1 MHWFFIYLIPRS
13 SRGTYFTFWVCLGSC
28 NNPKRLMLKPARSA
42 TRSCHLCV
50 PSTWRGPGHR
60 DTQQPL
66 RRSPE
71 VHIFGHVLAV
81 TSSHPQ
87 QLAAAAVGMQH
98 PKAKQHKRGPLS
110 KYRWCFLVQYE
121 QSPLLKSDPKLCNSE
136 EKEAQ
141 QGWGGWS
148 SEWQCY
154 TCARGSEEDP
164 AFVNWSVLL
173 AGG

>member
-13 SRGTYFTFWVCLGSC
+13 SRGTYFTFRVCLGSC
-28 NNPKRLMLKPARSA
+28 NNPKRHTLKPARSA
-42 TRSCHLCV
+42 TWSCQLCI

-87 QLAAAAVGMQH
+87 QLAAAAVGVQH

-110 KYRWCFLVQYE
+110 KDRWCFLGEYE
-121 QSPLLKSDPKLCNSE
+121 HSLLLKSDPKLCNLK
-136 EKEAQ
+136 EKEAR

-164 AFVNWSVLL
+164 AFVNWSLLL